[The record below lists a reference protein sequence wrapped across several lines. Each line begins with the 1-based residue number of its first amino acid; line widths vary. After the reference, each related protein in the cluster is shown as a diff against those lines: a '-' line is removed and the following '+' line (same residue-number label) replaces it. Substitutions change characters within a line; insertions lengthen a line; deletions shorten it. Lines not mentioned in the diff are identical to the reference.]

1 MKTKY
6 KGFYE
11 DFHVGD
17 EFVSPARTLTEA
29 DIVAFAGI
37 SGDYNQLHMDAEYA
51 KRGRFGARI
60 AHGLLGLT
68 IASGLSLR
76 IKELGE
82 ENVVAFLGLTWNYLK
97 PVFIGDTLHV
107 VQSVADVRETKQPG
121 VGLVVFAA
129 AVINQHGE
137 RVQEGEWKLLY
148 KMRAAQG
155 A

>member
-1 MKTKY
+1 MKRQIKE
-6 KGFYE
+6 FYE
-11 DFHVGD
+11 DFKVGD
-17 EFVSPARTLTEA
+17 QFVSQARTLTEA
-29 DIVAFAGI
+29 DIVAYAGI

-76 IKELGE
+76 IKELAE
-82 ENVVAFLGLTWNYLK
+82 ENVVAFLGMTWDYLK

-121 VGLVVFAA
+121 VGLVVFTASL
-129 AVINQHGE
+129 INQRDE

-148 KMRAAQG
+148 KMRSAEG
-155 A
+155 